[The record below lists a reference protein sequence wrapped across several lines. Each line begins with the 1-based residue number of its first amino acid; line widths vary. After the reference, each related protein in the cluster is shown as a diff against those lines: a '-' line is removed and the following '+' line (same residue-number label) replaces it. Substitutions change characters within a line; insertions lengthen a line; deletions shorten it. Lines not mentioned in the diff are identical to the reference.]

1 MPEQPTPPERPLPSM
16 PPGPYLSGGGRAP
29 EDGAIAATGMGGA
42 MDLATEEGASL
53 QKVPGG
59 PDGTGPQDKP
69 RSLWSDAWRDLRRNP
84 VFIVSGLVILF
95 LVVISLW
102 PSAIASGNPLKCDLA
117 KSQEGSQPGH
127 PFGYNGQGCD
137 VYTRTVY
144 GARVSVTVGVCA
156 TLGVSVLGSVLGGL
170 AGFFGGAWDAFLSRI
185 TDIFFAIPVVLG
197 GLVLLSVV
205 TSSTIWPVIGFMV
218 LLGWPQIS
226 RIARGSVI
234 TTKQND
240 YVQAARALGASNTR
254 MLLRHIT
261 PNAIAPVIVV
271 ATIALGT
278 YISLEATLSF
288 LGVGLKPPTV
298 SWGIDISSASQY
310 IRTAPHAL
318 LWPAGALA
326 VTVLAFIM
334 LGDAVRDALDPKLR

>member
-1 MPEQPTPPERPLPSM
+1 MPEPPPDFEARQ
-16 PPGPYLSGGGRAP
+16 
-29 EDGAIAATGMGGA
+29 AIAPTGAGGA
-42 MDLATEEGASL
+42 TDLAMSEAETLETTAGTAGAAG
-53 QKVPGG
+53 VPGG
-59 PDGTGPQDKP
+59 PSGTGTAGKP

-84 VFIVSGLVILF
+84 VFVISGLIILF
-95 LVVISLW
+95 LVIIAIW
-102 PSAIASGNPLKCDLA
+102 PSLIATQNPLQCDLA
-117 KSQEGSQPGH
+117 KAQEGSQPGH
-127 PFGYNGQGCD
+127 PFGFNGQGCD

-144 GARVSVTVGVCA
+144 GARASVTVGVCA
-156 TLGVSVLGSVLGGL
+156 TLGVALLGSFLGGL
-170 AGFFGGAWDAFLSRI
+170 AGFFGGAGDAVLSRV
-185 TDIFFAIPVVLG
+185 TDMFFGIPVVLG

-205 TSSTIWPVIGFMV
+205 TSTTVWPVIGFMV

-234 TTKQND
+234 TVKQND
-240 YVQAARALGASNTR
+240 YVQAARTLGASNTR
-254 MLLRHIT
+254 ILLRHIA
-261 PNAIAPVIVV
+261 PNAVAPVIVV

-278 YISLEATLSF
+278 YISLEATLSY

-298 SWGIDISSASQY
+298 SWGIDISAASPY
-310 IRTAPHAL
+310 IRNAPHML

>member
-1 MPEQPTPPERPLPSM
+1 MPEQLPPYQR
-16 PPGPYLSGGGRAP
+16 
-29 EDGAIAATGMGGA
+29 DGAIAATGAGGA
-42 MDLATEEGASL
+42 MDLATSEGATL
-53 QKVPGG
+53 ERTPGG
-59 PDGTGPQDKP
+59 PEGTGPQEKP

-84 VFIVSGLVILF
+84 VFIVSGLLILF

-102 PSAIASGNPLKCDLA
+102 PSLIATQNPLTCDLA
-117 KSQEGSQPGH
+117 KAQEGSQPGH
-127 PFGYNGQGCD
+127 PFGFDGQGCD
-137 VYTRTVY
+137 VYTRVVY
-144 GARVSVTVGVCA
+144 GTRVSISVGVCA
-156 TLGVSVLGSVLGGL
+156 TLGVAILGSVLGGL
-170 AGFFGGAWDAFLSRI
+170 AGFFGGVGDSVLSRI

-205 TSSTIWPVIGFMV
+205 TSNTIWPVIGFMV

-234 TTKQND
+234 TIKQND
-240 YVQAARALGASNTR
+240 YVQAARALGASNSR
-254 MLLRHIT
+254 LMLRHIT
-261 PNAIAPVIVV
+261 PNAVAPVIVV

-278 YISLEATLSF
+278 YIALEATLSY

-298 SWGIDISSASQY
+298 SWGIDISSASAY
-310 IRTAPHAL
+310 IRTAPHML

-326 VTVLAFIM
+326 ITVLAFIM